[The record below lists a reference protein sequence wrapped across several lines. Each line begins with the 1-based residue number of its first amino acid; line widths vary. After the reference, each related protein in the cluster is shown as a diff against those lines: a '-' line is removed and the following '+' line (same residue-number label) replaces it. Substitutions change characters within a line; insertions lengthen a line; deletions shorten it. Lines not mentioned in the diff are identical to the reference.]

1 MPDIQIPNS
10 VIVALQIIL
19 AFGGAFVVAI
29 WVSLIVWTF
38 RDVRS
43 RSRDIFAVLLASL
56 MVVIFGPLGLL
67 LYFLLRPP
75 NTLAELYER
84 SLEEEA
90 LLQDLEER
98 AVCPG
103 CRRKIEPDWQVC
115 PECHT
120 ILKKECLNC
129 GKLLH
134 LRWSLCPYCVTPSE
148 PVVAPQQDEAL
159 EPGFGAEQPV
169 EAEFTEAQ
177 AIVTPAPAP
186 LPANPELGPDPQE
199 EVNGS
204 ETLDFTDDE
213 QAADKE

>member
-10 VIVALQIIL
+10 VVVVLQIVL
-19 AFGGAFVVAI
+19 AFGGAFVLAI

-43 RSRDIFAVLLASL
+43 RSRDIFAVLLATL

-75 NTLAELYER
+75 TTLAELYER

-103 CRRKIEPDWQVC
+103 CRRKVQPTWQAC

-120 ILKKECLNC
+120 VLQKRCTNC
-129 GKLLH
+129 GELLH
-134 LRWSLCPYCVTPSE
+134 LRWTLCPYCVTPVE
-148 PVVAPQQDEAL
+148 PIVPVAQGDQYEYGQGGPTSVTAPQVL
-159 EPGFGAEQPV
+159 
-169 EAEFTEAQ
+169 
-177 AIVTPAPAP
+177 VTPAPWS
-186 LPANPELGPDPQE
+186 GD
-199 EVNGS
+199 S
-204 ETLDFTDDE
+204 EPVADVADAGQLDFSE
-213 QAADKE
+213 GGNISWKE

>member
-1 MPDIQIPNS
+1 MPNIQIPSS
-10 VIVALQIIL
+10 VIVVLQIIL

-43 RSRDIFAVLLASL
+43 RSRDIFAVLLATL

-103 CRRKIEPDWQVC
+103 CRRKIEATWQAC

-120 ILKKECLNC
+120 VLKKRCASC
-129 GKLLH
+129 GELMH
-134 LRWSLCPYCVTPSE
+134 LRWTLCPYCVTPAE
-148 PVVAPQQDEAL
+148 VVS
-159 EPGFGAEQPV
+159 
-169 EAEFTEAQ
+169 
-177 AIVTPAPAP
+177 APAP
-186 LPANPELGPDPQE
+186 VDSYGRGDVEPSLSPAGTTAPQVLVTPPPAIWAGNPEPMPGLTE
-199 EVNGS
+199 EAPL
-204 ETLDFTDDE
+204 EFTDGG
-213 QAADKE
+213 QISWKE